1 MFKSIKNSSSI
12 QQYRIF
18 KNTQNLR
25 FRINVRRFK
34 KKCPTIY
41 LCITKKEDKKNKN
54 KINKEKKVE
63 RVKKETL
70 KSKQKNEIKQR

>member
-1 MFKSIKNSSSI
+1 LI
-12 QQYRIF
+12 Q
-18 KNTQNLR
+18 
-25 FRINVRRFK
+25 

-41 LCITKKEDKKNKN
+41 LCITKKKDKKNKT

-70 KSKQKNEIKQR
+70 KRKQKNEIKQR